1 MLERISALLGND
13 LFRLVFVLLVSQVV
27 IWIGRKTITKTIFIF
42 SKGDHSKSRQA
53 MLDTYCKLIGSF
65 FKYLVYIIDVIIIL
79 AIYDINVI
87 TILTSAGF
95 IGIMITY
102 MFQDIIKDV
111 TNGFFLVFAAPFTI
125 NDRVKIGDFVGI
137 VTEINSRYIVL
148 LDTSNN
154 VCVINNRAIDK
165 VVVLNKSIN
174 FVE

>member
-1 MLERISALLGND
+1 MLETLNNLLAND
-13 LFRLVFVLLVSQVV
+13 LFRLLFVIVVSHFF
-27 IWIGRKTITKTIFIF
+27 IWIGRKTITKTIFLF
-42 SKGDHSKSRQA
+42 SKGDKSKSRQA
-53 MLDTYCKLIGSF
+53 MLETYCTLLGSF
-65 FKYLVYIIDVIIIL
+65 FKYAVYIIDVIIIL

-102 MFQDIIKDV
+102 IFQDLIKDI

-154 VCVINNRAIDK
+154 VCVINNRVIDK

-174 FVE
+174 FME